1 MVGHH
6 EEIQR
11 ALQSCLLA
19 GVAGDGL
26 TAGKAIG
33 LLQAQ
38 LGAGQ
43 AGIRGHGRVQM
54 GIAEIGAIAAVAL
67 GLRTGACRC
76 RGLASQ

>member
-38 LGAGQ
+38 LGAGETGVRRQ
-43 AGIRGHGRVQM
+43 GRVQV
-54 GIAEIGAIAAVAL
+54 GVTEIGAVAAQAL
-67 GLRTGACRC
+67 GVRTGACRC
-76 RGLASQ
+76 RGLAAQ